1 MMQWLILLLV
11 FPYFFLILRLYL
23 SLRKIRKYK
32 PSAIP
37 KVRLSVIIPCRNESV
52 NLKKILADIS
62 VQNYPP
68 DLLEVIVVDDNS
80 ADSTFKTASQ
90 FAGISNLQVVR
101 NNGTGKKAAI
111 ATGVQTSSGELIIT
125 TDADCRTDKSWVGTI
140 ASFYEKYN
148 SDMIICPVILGRGKG
163 FFGKFQ
169 ELEFL
174 SLQGITTASAAAGRG
189 TMCNGANLAFK
200 REAYLKHAGNLHD
213 EIPSGDDIFF
223 LHSLK
228 NERGARIFWLESPE
242 ATVTTSQAGTPSSF
256 IKQRRRWI
264 SKGKAYNDRFT
275 ILLAVVTF
283 VTILAQVL
291 SMLAGIV
298 KPVFLMP
305 FAAIFILK
313 SVPDLLILGNTTGRY
328 GRTGLLKWFLP
339 AQLVYPFYVMSVTLS
354 VAGGMIKRRI

>member
-1 MMQWLILLLV
+1 MEGTDLIQLTPRDFKSDQEVRWCPGCGNHAVMSAVQKALSELGIPREKFAFV
-11 FPYFFLILRLYL
+11 SGIGCSSRFPYYMNTYGFH
-23 SLRKIRKYK
+23 
-32 PSAIP
+32 
-37 KVRLSVIIPCRNESV
+37 
-52 NLKKILADIS
+52 
-62 VQNYPP
+62 
-68 DLLEVIVVDDNS
+68 
-80 ADSTFKTASQ
+80 
-90 FAGISNLQVVR
+90 GIHGR
-101 NNGTGKKAAI
+101 AAAI

-328 GRTGLLKWFLP
+328 GRRDLLKWFLP
-339 AQLVYPFYVMSVTLS
+339 SQLVYPFYVMSVTLS